1 MNTVDGFVRVL
12 VIIFACIFIVRYA
25 SLYEEE
31 YSRTLIDLY
40 VYPWWRILL
49 VFLLIASAVWFP
61 AVSIIIALLAFFY
74 FSDTHITSAYLVDLW
89 LRPAIRAIGFLC
101 HLWP

>member
-1 MNTVDGFVRVL
+1 MIGVDHILRIVVVVL
-12 VIIFACIFIVRYA
+12 ACLFIIRYA

-49 VFLLIASAVWFP
+49 VFLLIASAVWCP

-74 FSDTHITSAYLVDLW
+74 LSDMNTLLAPLSA
-89 LRPAIRAIGFLC
+89 
-101 HLWP
+101 

>member
-1 MNTVDGFVRVL
+1 MNTVDGFIRVL

-49 VFLLIASAVWFP
+49 VFVLIASAVWCP
-61 AVSIIIALLAFFY
+61 AVSIIVALLAFFY
-74 FSDTHITSAYLVDLW
+74 LSDMNTLLAPLSA
-89 LRPAIRAIGFLC
+89 
-101 HLWP
+101 